1 MAFSK
6 TFGPCTGPYNR
17 LPTMT
22 IKVIAVKE
30 VVRVQNW
37 DFKEGDVIPTTTHK
51 NAVAAISDGKSVL
64 KFTIF
69 EDLAKQVEEGKS
81 YIVKNYGLSKYG
93 SGPRSV
99 LSRKNTAMYFC
110 APVTVSSQLEE
121 EGRRMLSP
129 PSISVPI
136 KNLQADLQHFLT
148 LEPVQKH
155 FGARGE
161 VLPMRTVRIKEGE
174 AEVTVVLWREA
185 VIPKLTIGIP
195 VKISHLKPSRSQ
207 YDYRLQSS
215 SFTEIEVVT
224 GAKEIAVKGIRMV
237 PGGMEIIDDTDT
249 EWLISTD
256 VWGQSF
262 PQDHFMLPDR
272 VMVSYEN
279 GQITRVLKMET

>member
-64 KFTIF
+64 KFTMF

-81 YIVKNYGLSKYG
+81 YIVKNYGLSKDG

-148 LEPVQKH
+148 VEGSITSVSCKNYSPQYFLPTLQK
-155 FGARGE
+155 
-161 VLPMRTVRIKEGE
+161 
-174 AEVTVVLWREA
+174 
-185 VIPKLTIGIP
+185 
-195 VKISHLKPSRSQ
+195 
-207 YDYRLQSS
+207 
-215 SFTEIEVVT
+215 
-224 GAKEIAVKGIRMV
+224 
-237 PGGMEIIDDTDT
+237 
-249 EWLISTD
+249 
-256 VWGQSF
+256 
-262 PQDHFMLPDR
+262 
-272 VMVSYEN
+272 N
-279 GQITRVLKMET
+279 